1 MRASDFFTEKEKKL
15 LEQSIRE
22 AELNTSGEIRIHI
35 ETFFKGEVLDRA
47 ASVFSRLGMHKTNL
61 RNGVLF
67 YLAIINK
74 QFAIIGDAGIN
85 KVVADTFWDDIR
97 TIMDSHFRNSDFAGG
112 LSRGIALAGEQL
124 KRYFPHQQDDINELP
139 NEISF
144 EDIE

>member
-1 MRASDFFTEKEKKL
+1 MRASDFFTDEEKKL

-22 AELNTSGEIRIHI
+22 AELNTSGEIRIHVEI
-35 ETFFKGEVLDRA
+35 SFKGEVLDRA
-47 ASVFSRLGMHKTNL
+47 ATVFSRLGMHKTSL

-74 QFAIIGDAGIN
+74 QFAVLGDAGIN
-85 KVVADTFWDDIR
+85 KAVSDNFWNDIKI
-97 TIMDSHFRNSDFAGG
+97 IMDSCFQQGDFAGG
-112 LSRGIALAGEQL
+112 LAKGVALAGEQL
-124 KRYFPHQQDDINELP
+124 KRYFPYQQDDSNELP

>member
-1 MRASDFFTEKEKKL
+1 MRASDFFTEEEKKL

-35 ETFFKGEVLDRA
+35 ETFFNGEVLDRA
-47 ASVFSRLGMHKTNL
+47 ATVFARLGMHKTNR

-85 KVVADTFWDDIR
+85 KVVADTFWNDIK
-97 TIMDSHFRNSDFAGG
+97 TVMDNHFKQGDFAMG
-112 LSRGIALAGEQL
+112 LSRGVALAGEQL
-124 KRYFPHQQDDINELP
+124 KKNFPHQMDDKNELP

-144 EDIE
+144 EEIE